1 MSVLPTRR
9 LEAVQDPS
17 TGPQCSH
24 ICRSFCSRTA
34 KHNVQRFLQMLLMS
48 WYGDETPA
56 VSHLQVTQQWLLLL
70 KLMSDGGSHGLPD
83 SASLGDCNWAGDT
96 ENVPQGLATAWLSW
110 NAALL
115 QRVFD
120 AIGESDLA
128 DDARRLGEGAAA
140 AYSKFVNDSGKVS
153 SGSQMTQALALW
165 FGLIPDE
172 AVARL
177 AAQLLEQQI
186 DAAGGH
192 VHGGIF
198 TMKAI
203 AAVASRCASLPLL
216 VSCTRMPSVTCR

>member
-1 MSVLPTRR
+1 
-9 LEAVQDPS
+9 
-17 TGPQCSH
+17 
-24 ICRSFCSRTA
+24 
-34 KHNVQRFLQMLLMS
+34 MLLMS